1 MAAKVV
7 MKLGG
12 GLITDK
18 SSFKTPKKE
27 VIDSICNEISKIIA
41 NGHSVIPVSYTHLTL
56 PTNREV

>member
-41 NGHSVIPVSYTHLTL
+41 DGHSVILIHGAGSFLSLIHI
-56 PTNREV
+56 